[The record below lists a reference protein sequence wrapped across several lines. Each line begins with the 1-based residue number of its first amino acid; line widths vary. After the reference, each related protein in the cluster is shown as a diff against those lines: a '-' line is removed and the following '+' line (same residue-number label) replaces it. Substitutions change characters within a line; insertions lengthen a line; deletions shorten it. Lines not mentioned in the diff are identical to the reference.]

1 MRPFL
6 IFLFNF
12 NSTIHIM
19 NIGEK
24 YIMKQIH
31 DVLII
36 GAGVTGTMIARE
48 LSKYLLDVVILDK
61 NNDAGDATSSA
72 NSAIIHSGYDPEPGT
87 LKAKFNA
94 LGNAKY
100 PKLVEELDVPFIQCG
115 SLTVAIE
122 EEQLPVLKELA
133 ERSKI
138 NGVPV
143 QLLSKEEVIK
153 MEPNINPE
161 VKGALFAP
169 TAGIID
175 PFNLVVHA
183 MENAIDNGV
192 TFLRSQEV
200 LGIKKENDV
209 YKVKTNK
216 EELYAKIVVNAAGV
230 KSDKIAKMIEPIDWA
245 ITPRKGE
252 YFLLDHY
259 AEGLVN
265 HTIFPLPSKKG
276 KGVLVSQTTS
286 GNYIVGPS
294 SELATPDDV
303 STDGETLANIRKA
316 ATLMVPSIPFNQ
328 TIRVFAGE
336 RATCTRHD
344 FIIEY
349 AESDRNFIN
358 VAGIESPGLAS
369 SPAIAEYVVET
380 LIRPLITLKSNPQY
394 NPCVKKYHRM
404 HYLSQEEQQKAIAEN
419 SDFGEIICNCEHISL
434 GEIKEALSR
443 SCPPV
448 SIKGVKRRTRSG
460 YGKCQGGFCQ
470 PKVLLLLAKHYGV
483 SPTEIPLAEDGSYI
497 IDHEIKEAK

>member
-1 MRPFL
+1 
-6 IFLFNF
+6 
-12 NSTIHIM
+12 
-19 NIGEK
+19 
-24 YIMKQIH
+24 MKQIH

-72 NSAIIHSGYDPEPGT
+72 NSAIIHSGYDPEPGS
-87 LKAKFNA
+87 LKAKFNV
-94 LGNAKY
+94 LGNKKY
-100 PKLVEELDVPFIQCG
+100 PELVKQLDVPFIPCG
-115 SLTVAIE
+115 SLTIATE
-122 EEQLPVLKELA
+122 DEQLPVLKELA

-138 NGVPV
+138 NGVEV
-143 QLLSKEEVIK
+143 KLLNKEEVLK

-192 TFLRSQEV
+192 TFLRNHEV
-200 LGIKKENDV
+200 LDIKKQDDV
-209 YKVKTNK
+209 YKVKTDK
-216 EELYAKIVVNAAGV
+216 GELAAKIIINAAGL
-230 KSDKIAKMIEPIDWA
+230 KSDKIASMIEDIDWA

-276 KGVLVSQTTS
+276 KGVLVSQTSS

-294 SELATPDDV
+294 SEPADADDV
-303 STDGETLANIRKA
+303 STDGATLSNIRKA
-316 ATLMVPSIPFNQ
+316 ATIMVPSIPFNQ

-349 AESDRNFIN
+349 AKSDKNFIN

-369 SPAIAEYVVET
+369 SPAIAEYVVEE
-380 LIRPLITLKSNPQY
+380 LVRPLIELKNNPSF
-394 NPCVKKYHRM
+394 NPCVRPYHRM
-404 HYLSQEEQQKAIAEN
+404 HYLSEEEQLEVIKN
-419 SDFGEIICNCEHISL
+419 NPDYGEIICNCEHISL
-434 GEIKEALSR
+434 GEIKDALSR

-470 PKVLLLLAKHYGV
+470 PKVLMLLAEHYHV
-483 SPTEIPLAEDGSYI
+483 SPTKIPLAEEGSYI
-497 IDHEIKEAK
+497 IDHEIKEVK

>member
-1 MRPFL
+1 
-6 IFLFNF
+6 
-12 NSTIHIM
+12 
-19 NIGEK
+19 
-24 YIMKQIH
+24 MKNLH

-87 LKAKFNA
+87 LKAKFNV

-100 PKLVEELDVPFIQCG
+100 PKLVKELDVPFEQCG
-115 SLTVAIE
+115 SLTVAVE
-122 EEQLPVLKELA
+122 DEQLEVLKELA

-138 NGVPV
+138 NGVEV
-143 QLLSKEEVIK
+143 KLLSKEEVMA
-153 MEPNINPE
+153 MEPNITPE
-161 VKGALFAP
+161 IKGALLAP

-192 TFLRSQEV
+192 TFLRSEEV
-200 LGIKKENDV
+200 LDIKKENDYFV
-209 YKVKTNK
+209 VKTNK
-216 EELYAKIVVNAAGV
+216 EELSTKIVVNAAGV
-230 KSDKIAKMIEPIDWA
+230 KADKIASMIEDIDWA

-252 YFLLDHY
+252 YYVLDHY
-259 AEGLVN
+259 AEGLVR

-276 KGVLVSQTTS
+276 KGVLVSMTTS

-294 SELATPDDV
+294 SELADPDDV
-303 STDGETLANIRKA
+303 STDTPTLQNIRKA
-316 ATLMVPSIPFNQ
+316 STLMVPSIPFNQ

-344 FIIEY
+344 FIIEPSKK
-349 AESDRNFIN
+349 EPNFIN

-369 SPAIAEYVVET
+369 SPAIAEYVVEE
-380 LIRPLITLKSNPQY
+380 LIRPLITLKSNPKF
-394 NPCVKKYHRM
+394 NPCIKPYHRM
-404 HYLSQEEQQKAIAEN
+404 HYLSEEEQLKVIKEN
-419 SDFGEIICNCEHISL
+419 PEYGEIICNCEHISL
-434 GEIKEALSR
+434 GEINDALSR

-470 PKVLLLLAKHYGV
+470 PKVLMILAKHYGV
-483 SPTEIPLAEDGSYI
+483 KPMDIPLAEDGSYI
-497 IDHEIKEAK
+497 IDHEIKEVK

>member
-1 MRPFL
+1 
-6 IFLFNF
+6 
-12 NSTIHIM
+12 
-19 NIGEK
+19 
-24 YIMKQIH
+24 MKQIH

-48 LSKYLLDVVILDK
+48 LSKYQLDVVILDK

-72 NSAIIHSGYDPEPGT
+72 NSAIIHSGYDPEPGS
-87 LKAKFNA
+87 LKAKFNV

-100 PKLVEELDVPFIQCG
+100 PKLVEELDVPFIPCG
-115 SLTVAIE
+115 SLTIALE
-122 EEQLPVLKELA
+122 DEQMVTLKELE
-133 ERSKI
+133 ERSKL
-138 NGVPV
+138 NGVKV
-143 QLLSKEEVIK
+143 KLLNKEEVLK
-153 MEPNINPE
+153 MEPHINPE

-192 TFLRSQEV
+192 TFLRNHEV
-200 LGIKKENDV
+200 LSIKKDKDI
-209 YKVKTNK
+209 YIVKTNK
-216 EELYAKIVVNAAGV
+216 EELFAKIVVNAAGL
-230 KSDKIAKMIEPIDWA
+230 KSDKIASMIEDIDWA

-259 AEGLVN
+259 AQGLVN

-276 KGVLVSQTTS
+276 KGVLVSQTSS

-294 SELATPDDV
+294 SEPANPDDV
-303 STDGETLANIRKA
+303 ATDTQTLNNIRSA

-336 RATCTRHD
+336 RATSTRHD

-349 AESDRNFIN
+349 SKKDQHFIN

-380 LIRPLITLKSNPQY
+380 LIRPLITLKSNPNF

-404 HYLSQEEQQKAIAEN
+404 YYLSEEEKLAVIKDN
-419 SDFGEIICNCEHISL
+419 PDYGMMICNCEHISL
-434 GEIKEALSR
+434 GEIKDALSR

-448 SIKGVKRRTRSG
+448 SIKGVKRRTRAG

-470 PKVLLLLAKHYGV
+470 PKVLMLLAEYYNV

-497 IDHEIKEAK
+497 IDHLIKEVK

>member
-1 MRPFL
+1 
-6 IFLFNF
+6 
-12 NSTIHIM
+12 M
-19 NIGEK
+19 NN
-24 YIMKQIH
+24 IH

-36 GAGVTGTMIARE
+36 GAGFTGTMIARE
-48 LSKYLLDVVILDK
+48 LSKYSLDVVIIDK

-72 NSAIIHSGYDPEPGT
+72 NSAIIHSGYDPEPGS
-87 LKAKFNA
+87 LKAKFNV

-115 SLTVAIE
+115 SLTIALE
-122 EEQLPVLKELA
+122 DEQLPVLKELA
-133 ERSKI
+133 ERSRL
-138 NGVPV
+138 NGVEV
-143 QLLSKEEVIK
+143 RLLNKEEVLE

-192 TFLRSQEV
+192 TFLRNHEV
-200 LGIKKENDV
+200 LDIKKEKDL
-209 YKVKTNK
+209 YRVKTNK
-216 EELYAKIVVNAAGV
+216 EELLAKVVVNAAGV
-230 KSDKIAKMIEPIDWA
+230 KSDKIAQMVEDIDWA

-259 AEGLVN
+259 AEGLVR
-265 HTIFPLPSKKG
+265 HTIFPLPNKKG
-276 KGVLVSQTTS
+276 KGVLVSQTSS

-294 SELATPDDV
+294 SELADADDV
-303 STDGETLANIRKA
+303 STDAPTLANIRKA
-316 ATLMVPSIPFNQ
+316 ATLMVPSIPFRE

-349 AESDRNFIN
+349 AKSDNHFIN

-380 LIRPLITLKSNPQY
+380 LIRPLITLKSNPNF

-404 HYLSQEEQQKAIAEN
+404 HYLSEEEQLEVIKN
-419 SDFGEIICNCEHISL
+419 DPDYGVMICNCEHISL
-434 GEIKEALSR
+434 GEIKDALSR

-470 PKVLLLLAKHYGV
+470 PKVLMLLAEHYHV
-483 SPTEIPLAEDGSYI
+483 SPTKIPLAEEGSYI

>member
-1 MRPFL
+1 
-6 IFLFNF
+6 
-12 NSTIHIM
+12 
-19 NIGEK
+19 
-24 YIMKQIH
+24 MKNIH

-72 NSAIIHSGYDPEPGT
+72 NSAIIHSGYDPEPGS
-87 LKAKFNA
+87 LKAKFNV
-94 LGNAKY
+94 LGNKKY
-100 PKLVEELDVPFIQCG
+100 PELVKQLDVPFIQCG
-115 SLTVAIE
+115 SLTIATE
-122 EEQLPVLKELA
+122 DEQLPVLKELA
-133 ERSKI
+133 ERSRI
-138 NGVPV
+138 NGVEV
-143 QLLSKEEVIK
+143 QLLNKEEVFK

-192 TFLRSQEV
+192 KFLRNQEV
-200 LGIKKENDV
+200 LDIKKENDI
-209 YKVKTNK
+209 YIVKTNK
-216 EELYAKIVVNAAGV
+216 EELAAKIVINAAGL
-230 KSDKIAKMIEPIDWA
+230 KSDKIASMIEDIDWA

-276 KGVLVSQTTS
+276 KGVLVSQTSS

-294 SELATPDDV
+294 SEPADADDV
-303 STDGETLANIRKA
+303 STDGATLSNIRKA

-349 AESDRNFIN
+349 AKSDKHFIN

-369 SPAIAEYVVET
+369 SPAIAEYVVEE
-380 LIRPLITLKSNPQY
+380 LVRPIIELKNNPSF
-394 NPCVKKYHRM
+394 NPCIKPYHRM
-404 HYLSQEEQQKAIAEN
+404 HYLSEEEQLEVIKN
-419 SDFGEIICNCEHISL
+419 DPDYGKIICNCEHISL
-434 GEIKEALSR
+434 GEIKDALSR

-448 SIKGVKRRTRSG
+448 SIKGVKRRTRAG

-470 PKVLLLLAKHYGV
+470 PKVLMILAEHYGV
-483 SPTEIPLAEDGSYI
+483 SPTKIPLAEEGSYI

>member
-1 MRPFL
+1 
-6 IFLFNF
+6 
-12 NSTIHIM
+12 
-19 NIGEK
+19 
-24 YIMKQIH
+24 MKNIH

-72 NSAIIHSGYDPEPGT
+72 NSAIIHSGYDPEPGS
-87 LKAKFNA
+87 LKAKFNV
-94 LGNAKY
+94 LGNKKY
-100 PKLVEELDVPFIQCG
+100 PELVKQLDVPFIQCG
-115 SLTVAIE
+115 SLTIATE
-122 EEQLPVLKELA
+122 DEQLEVLKELA
-133 ERSKI
+133 ERSKL
-138 NGVPV
+138 NGVEV
-143 QLLSKEEVIK
+143 QLLNKEEVLK

-192 TFLRSQEV
+192 KFLRNQEV
-200 LGIKKENDV
+200 LDIKKENDI
-209 YKVKTNK
+209 YIVKTNK
-216 EELYAKIVVNAAGV
+216 EELGAKIVINAAGL
-230 KSDKIAKMIEPIDWA
+230 KSDKITSMIEDIDWA

-276 KGVLVSQTTS
+276 KGVLVSQTSS

-294 SELATPDDV
+294 SEPADPDDV
-303 STDGETLANIRKA
+303 STDGATLANIRKA

-349 AESDRNFIN
+349 AKSDKHFIN

-369 SPAIAEYVVET
+369 SPAIAEYVVEE
-380 LIRPLITLKSNPQY
+380 LVRPIIELKNNPSF
-394 NPCVKKYHRM
+394 NPCIKPYHRM
-404 HYLSQEEQQKAIAEN
+404 HYLSEEEQLEVIKN
-419 SDFGEIICNCEHISL
+419 DSDYGKIICNCEHISL
-434 GEIKEALSR
+434 GEIKDALSR

-448 SIKGVKRRTRSG
+448 SIKGVKRRTRAG

-470 PKVLLLLAKHYGV
+470 PKVLMILAEHYGV
-483 SPTEIPLAEDGSYI
+483 SPTKIPLAEEGSYI

>member
-1 MRPFL
+1 
-6 IFLFNF
+6 
-12 NSTIHIM
+12 
-19 NIGEK
+19 
-24 YIMKQIH
+24 MKNIH

-72 NSAIIHSGYDPEPGT
+72 NSAIIHSGYDPEPGS
-87 LKAKFNA
+87 LKAKFNV
-94 LGNAKY
+94 LGNKKY
-100 PKLVEELDVPFIQCG
+100 PELVKQLDVPFIQCG
-115 SLTVAIE
+115 SLTIATE
-122 EEQLPVLKELA
+122 DEQLPVLKELA
-133 ERSKI
+133 ERSRI
-138 NGVPV
+138 NGVEV
-143 QLLSKEEVIK
+143 QLLNKEEVLK

-192 TFLRSQEV
+192 KFLRNQEV
-200 LGIKKENDV
+200 LHIKKENDI
-209 YKVKTNK
+209 YIVKTNK
-216 EELYAKIVVNAAGV
+216 EELGAKIVINAAGL
-230 KSDKIAKMIEPIDWA
+230 KSDKIASMIEDIDWA

-276 KGVLVSQTTS
+276 KGVLVSQTSS

-294 SELATPDDV
+294 SEPADPDDV
-303 STDGETLANIRKA
+303 STDGATLSNIRKA

-349 AESDRNFIN
+349 ANSDKHFIN

-369 SPAIAEYVVET
+369 SPAIAEYVVEE
-380 LIRPLITLKSNPQY
+380 LVRPIIELKNNPSF
-394 NPCVKKYHRM
+394 NPCIKPYHRM
-404 HYLSQEEQQKAIAEN
+404 HYLSEEEQLEVIKN
-419 SDFGEIICNCEHISL
+419 DPDYGKIICNCEHISL
-434 GEIKEALSR
+434 GEIKDALSR

-448 SIKGVKRRTRSG
+448 SIKGVKRRTRAG

-470 PKVLLLLAKHYGV
+470 PKVLMILAEHYGV
-483 SPTEIPLAEDGSYI
+483 SPTKIPLAEEGSYI

>member
-1 MRPFL
+1 
-6 IFLFNF
+6 
-12 NSTIHIM
+12 
-19 NIGEK
+19 
-24 YIMKQIH
+24 MKNYH
-31 DVLII
+31 DVLIV
-36 GAGVTGTMIARE
+36 GAGVIGTLIARE
-48 LSKYLLDVVILDK
+48 LSKYSLDVVIIDK
-61 NNDAGDATSSA
+61 NNDAGDTTSSA
-72 NSAIIHSGYDPEPGT
+72 NSAIIHSGYDPEPGS
-87 LKAKFNA
+87 LKAKFNV

-115 SLTVAIE
+115 SLTIALE
-122 EEQLPVLKELA
+122 EEQLAILESLKE
-133 ERSKI
+133 RSRI
-138 NGVPV
+138 NGVEV
-143 QLLSKEEVIK
+143 KLLNREEVLQ

-192 TFLRSQEV
+192 KFLRSHEV
-200 LGIKKENDV
+200 LDIKKQDDL
-209 YKVKTNK
+209 YLVKTNK
-216 EELYAKIVVNAAGV
+216 GDLFAKVVVNAAGL
-230 KSDKIAKMIEPIDWA
+230 KSDKIASMIEDIDWA

-252 YFLLDHY
+252 YYLLDHY

-294 SELATPDDV
+294 SEPADADDV
-303 STDGETLANIRKA
+303 STDTYTLNNIKEA
-316 ATLMVPSIPFNQ
+316 ATLMVPSIPFKE

-349 AESDRNFIN
+349 AKSDKHFIN
-358 VAGIESPGLAS
+358 VAGIESPGFVS

-380 LIRPLITLKSNPQY
+380 LIRPLITLKSNPSY

-404 HYLSQEEQQKAIAEN
+404 FYLSEEEKLQAIKEN
-419 SDFGEIICNCEHISL
+419 PEYGEMVCNCEHISL
-434 GEIKEALSR
+434 GEINDALSR

-448 SIKGVKRRTRSG
+448 SIKGVKRRTRAG

-470 PKVLLLLAKHYGV
+470 PKVLMILAKHYGV
-483 SPTEIPLAEDGSYI
+483 SPAEIPLAEDGSYI
-497 IDHEIKEAK
+497 IDHIIKEAK

>member
-1 MRPFL
+1 
-6 IFLFNF
+6 
-12 NSTIHIM
+12 M
-19 NIGEK
+19 NK
-24 YIMKQIH
+24 IH

-72 NSAIIHSGYDPEPGT
+72 NSAIVHSGYDPEPGS
-87 LKAKFNA
+87 LKAKFNV

-100 PKLVEELDVPFIQCG
+100 PELVKQLDVPFEQCG
-115 SLTVAIE
+115 SLTIATE
-122 EEQLPVLKELA
+122 DEQLEVLKELA
-133 ERSKI
+133 ERSKL
-138 NGVPV
+138 NGVEV
-143 QLLSKEEVIK
+143 KLLNKEEVLK

-192 TFLRSQEV
+192 TFLRSHEV
-200 LGIKKENDV
+200 LDIKKTAV
-209 YKVKTNK
+209 CYLVQTNK
-216 EELYAKIVVNAAGV
+216 GDIASKIVINAAGV
-230 KSDKIAKMIEPIDWA
+230 KSDKIAAMVEPIDWA

-252 YFLLDHY
+252 YYVLDHY
-259 AEGLVN
+259 AEGLVR

-294 SELATPDDV
+294 SELADPDDV
-303 STDGETLANIRKA
+303 STDTLTLNNIRKA
-316 ATLMVPSIPFNQ
+316 ATIMVPAIPFRE

-349 AESDRNFIN
+349 ARSDKHFIN

-369 SPAIAEYVVET
+369 SPAIAEYVVNE
-380 LIRPLITLKSNPQY
+380 LVKPVLTLKSNPKF
-394 NPCVKKYHRM
+394 NPCIKPYHRM
-404 HYLSQEEQQKAIAEN
+404 HYLSQEEQTQIIKDN
-419 SDFGEIICNCEHISL
+419 PDYGVMICNCEHISL
-434 GEIKEALSR
+434 GEIEDALSR

-448 SIKGVKRRTRSG
+448 SIKGVKRRTRAG

-470 PKVLLLLAKHYGV
+470 PKVLMLLAKHYGV
-483 SPTEIPLAEDGSYI
+483 SPTQIPLAEDGSYI

>member
-1 MRPFL
+1 
-6 IFLFNF
+6 
-12 NSTIHIM
+12 
-19 NIGEK
+19 
-24 YIMKQIH
+24 MKNIH

-72 NSAIIHSGYDPEPGT
+72 NSAIIHSGYDPEPGS
-87 LKAKFNA
+87 LKAKFNV
-94 LGNAKY
+94 LGNKKY
-100 PKLVEELDVPFIQCG
+100 PELVKQLDVPFIQCG
-115 SLTVAIE
+115 SLTIATE
-122 EEQLPVLKELA
+122 DEQLPVLKELA
-133 ERSKI
+133 ERSRI
-138 NGVPV
+138 NGVEV
-143 QLLSKEEVIK
+143 KLLNKEEVLK

-192 TFLRSQEV
+192 KFLRNQEV
-200 LGIKKENDV
+200 LDIKKENDV
-209 YKVKTNK
+209 YIVKTNK
-216 EELYAKIVVNAAGV
+216 EELVAKIVINAAGL
-230 KSDKIAKMIEPIDWA
+230 KSDKIASMIEDIDWA

-276 KGVLVSQTTS
+276 KGVLVSQTSS

-294 SELATPDDV
+294 SEPADADDV
-303 STDGETLANIRKA
+303 STDGATLSNIRKA

-349 AESDRNFIN
+349 AKSDKHFIN

-369 SPAIAEYVVET
+369 SPAIAEHVVEE
-380 LIRPLITLKSNPQY
+380 LVRPIIELKNNPSF
-394 NPCVKKYHRM
+394 NPCIKPYHRM
-404 HYLSQEEQQKAIAEN
+404 HYLSEEEQLEVIKN
-419 SDFGEIICNCEHISL
+419 DPDYGKIICNCEHISL
-434 GEIKEALSR
+434 GEIKDALSR

-448 SIKGVKRRTRSG
+448 SIKGVKRRTRAG

-470 PKVLLLLAKHYGV
+470 PKVLMILAEHYGV
-483 SPTEIPLAEDGSYI
+483 SPTKIPLAEEGSYI

>member
-1 MRPFL
+1 
-6 IFLFNF
+6 
-12 NSTIHIM
+12 
-19 NIGEK
+19 
-24 YIMKQIH
+24 MKQIH

-72 NSAIIHSGYDPEPGT
+72 NSAIIHSGYDPEPGS
-87 LKAKFNA
+87 LKAKFNV

-100 PKLVEELDVPFIQCG
+100 PELVKHLDVPFIQCG
-115 SLTVAIE
+115 SLTIAIE
-122 EEQLPVLKELA
+122 DEQLPVLKELA

-138 NGVPV
+138 NGVEV
-143 QLLSKEEVIK
+143 KLLNKEEVLK

-192 TFLRSQEV
+192 KFLRNHEV
-200 LGIKKENDV
+200 LEIKKQDDA
-209 YKVKTNK
+209 YLVKTDK
-216 EELYAKIVVNAAGV
+216 EELFARIVINAAGV
-230 KSDKIAKMIEPIDWA
+230 KSDKIAAMVEDIDWA

-276 KGVLVSQTTS
+276 KGVLVSQTSS

-294 SELATPDDV
+294 SELAEPDDV
-303 STDGETLANIRKA
+303 STDSATLGNIRKA
-316 ATLMVPSIPFNQ
+316 ASLMVPSIPFNQ

-349 AESDRNFIN
+349 AKSDKHFIN

-369 SPAIAEYVVET
+369 SPAIAEYVVEE
-380 LIRPLITLKSNPQY
+380 LVRPLIKLENNPSF
-394 NPCVKKYHRM
+394 NPCIKPYHRM
-404 HYLSQEEQQKAIAEN
+404 HYLSEEEQLEVIKN
-419 SDFGEIICNCEHISL
+419 DPDYGKIICNCEHISL
-434 GEIKEALSR
+434 GEIKDALSR

-470 PKVLLLLAKHYGV
+470 PKVLMILAEHYGV
-483 SPTEIPLAEDGSYI
+483 SPTKIPLAEEGSYI
-497 IDHEIKEAK
+497 IDHEIKEVK

>member
-1 MRPFL
+1 
-6 IFLFNF
+6 
-12 NSTIHIM
+12 M
-19 NIGEK
+19 N
-24 YIMKQIH
+24 KQIH

-72 NSAIIHSGYDPEPGT
+72 NSAIIHSGYDPEPGS
-87 LKAKFNA
+87 LKAKFNV

-100 PKLVEELDVPFIQCG
+100 PELVKQLDVPFIQCG
-115 SLTVAIE
+115 SLTIAVE
-122 EEQLPVLKELA
+122 DEQMPVLKELA
-133 ERSKI
+133 ERSKL
-138 NGVPV
+138 NGVEV
-143 QLLSKEEVIK
+143 KLLSKEEVLK

-192 TFLRSQEV
+192 TFLRNHEV
-200 LGIKKENDV
+200 LDIKKEGDV

-216 EELYAKIVVNAAGV
+216 DELYAKVVINAAGV
-230 KSDKIAKMIEPIDWA
+230 KSDKIAQMIEDIDWA

-259 AEGLVN
+259 AEGLVR

-276 KGVLVSQTTS
+276 KGVLVSQTSS

-294 SELATPDDV
+294 SELADPDDV
-303 STDGETLANIRKA
+303 ATDGATLSNIRKA
-316 ATLMVPSIPFNQ
+316 ASLMVPSIPFNQ

-349 AESDRNFIN
+349 AKSDNHFIN

-369 SPAIAEYVVET
+369 SPAIAEYVVEQ
-380 LIRPLITLKSNPQY
+380 LVRPLFTLKSNPSF
-394 NPCVKKYHRM
+394 NPCVKPYHRM
-404 HYLSQEEQQKAIAEN
+404 HYLSPEEQLEAIKEN
-419 SDFGEIICNCEHISL
+419 PEFGEIICNCEHISL

-470 PKVLLLLAKHYGV
+470 PRVLLLLAKHYGV
-483 SPTEIPLAEDGSYI
+483 SPTEIPLAEEGSYI

>member
-1 MRPFL
+1 MK
-6 IFLFNF
+6 
-12 NSTIHIM
+12 
-19 NIGEK
+19 NI
-24 YIMKQIH
+24 Y

-72 NSAIIHSGYDPEPGT
+72 NSAIIHSGYDPEPGS
-87 LKAKFNA
+87 LKAKFNV
-94 LGNAKY
+94 LGNKKY
-100 PKLVEELDVPFIQCG
+100 PELVKQLDVPFIQCG
-115 SLTVAIE
+115 SLTIATE
-122 EEQLPVLKELA
+122 DEQIPVLKELA
-133 ERSKI
+133 ERSRI
-138 NGVPV
+138 NGVEV
-143 QLLSKEEVIK
+143 KLLNKEEVLK

-192 TFLRSQEV
+192 KFLRNQEV
-200 LGIKKENDV
+200 LDIKKENDV
-209 YKVKTNK
+209 YIVKTNK
-216 EELYAKIVVNAAGV
+216 EELAAKIVINAAGL
-230 KSDKIAKMIEPIDWA
+230 KSDKIASMIEDIDWA

-276 KGVLVSQTTS
+276 KGVLVSQTSS

-294 SELATPDDV
+294 SEPADPDDV
-303 STDGETLANIRKA
+303 STDGATLSNIRKA

-349 AESDRNFIN
+349 AKSDKHFIN

-369 SPAIAEYVVET
+369 SPAISEYVVEE
-380 LIRPLITLKSNPQY
+380 LVRPIIELKNNPSF
-394 NPCVKKYHRM
+394 NPCIKPYHRM
-404 HYLSQEEQQKAIAEN
+404 HYLSEEEQLEVIKN
-419 SDFGEIICNCEHISL
+419 DPDYGKIICNCEHISL
-434 GEIKEALSR
+434 GEIKDALSR

-448 SIKGVKRRTRSG
+448 SIKGVKRRTRAG

-470 PKVLLLLAKHYGV
+470 PKVLMILAEHYGV
-483 SPTEIPLAEDGSYI
+483 SPTKIPLAEEGSYI

>member
-1 MRPFL
+1 
-6 IFLFNF
+6 
-12 NSTIHIM
+12 M
-19 NIGEK
+19 NK
-24 YIMKQIH
+24 IH

-72 NSAIIHSGYDPEPGT
+72 NSAIVHSGYDPEPGS
-87 LKAKFNA
+87 LKAKFNV

-100 PKLVEELDVPFIQCG
+100 PELVKQLDVPFEQCG
-115 SLTVAIE
+115 SLTIATE
-122 EEQLPVLKELA
+122 DEQLEVLKELA

-138 NGVPV
+138 NGVNV
-143 QLLSKEEVIK
+143 QLLNKEEVLK
-153 MEPNINPE
+153 MEPNLNPE

-192 TFLRSQEV
+192 KFLRSQEV
-200 LGIKKENDV
+200 LDIKKDEDV

-216 EELYAKIVVNAAGV
+216 EELFAKVVINAAGV
-230 KSDKIAKMIEPIDWA
+230 KSDKIAAMVEPIDWA

-252 YFLLDHY
+252 YYVLDHY
-259 AEGLVN
+259 AEGLVR

-294 SELATPDDV
+294 SELADPDDV
-303 STDGETLANIRKA
+303 STDTATLSNIRKA
-316 ATLMVPSIPFNQ
+316 ATIMVPAIPFRE

-349 AESDRNFIN
+349 AKSDNNFIN

-369 SPAIAEYVVET
+369 SPAIAEYVVNELVKPVLT
-380 LIRPLITLKSNPQY
+380 LTSNPKF
-394 NPCVKKYHRM
+394 NPCIKPYHRM
-404 HYLSQEEQQKAIAEN
+404 HYLSQEEQDRIIKEN
-419 SDFGEIICNCEHISL
+419 PEYGMMICNCEHISL
-434 GEIKEALSR
+434 GEINDALSR

-448 SIKGVKRRTRSG
+448 SIKGVKRRTRAG

-470 PKVLLLLAKHYGV
+470 PKVLMILAKHYGV
-483 SPTEIPLAEDGSYI
+483 SPTKIPLAEDGSYI

>member
-1 MRPFL
+1 
-6 IFLFNF
+6 
-12 NSTIHIM
+12 M
-19 NIGEK
+19 N
-24 YIMKQIH
+24 KQIY
-31 DVLII
+31 DVLIV

-48 LSKYLLDVVILDK
+48 LSQYQLSIVILDK
-61 NNDAGDATSSA
+61 NNDAGDTTSSA

-87 LKAKFNA
+87 LKAKFNV

-100 PKLVEELDVPFIQCG
+100 PKLVKELDVPFIQCG
-115 SLTVAIE
+115 SLTIAIE
-122 EEQLPVLKELA
+122 DEQLEVLKELA
-133 ERSKI
+133 ERSKT
-138 NGVPV
+138 NGVEV
-143 QLLSKEEVIK
+143 QLLSKEEVLK

-200 LGIKKENDV
+200 LDIKKEDGV

-216 EELYAKIVVNAAGV
+216 QELFAKIIINAAGC
-230 KSDKIAKMIEPIDWA
+230 KADKIAEMVEPIDWA

-252 YFLLDHY
+252 YYLLDHY
-259 AEGLVN
+259 APGLVN

-276 KGVLVSQTTS
+276 KGVLVSMTSS

-294 SELATPDDV
+294 SELADADDV
-303 STDGETLANIRKA
+303 STDPETLGNIRKA

-344 FIIEY
+344 FIVEY
-349 AESDRNFIN
+349 AKCDKHFIN

-369 SPAIAEYVVET
+369 SPAIAEYVVNE
-380 LIRPLITLKSNPQY
+380 LVKPLITLKKNPHF
-394 NPCVKKYHRM
+394 NPCIKPYHRM
-404 HYLSQEEQQKAIAEN
+404 FYLSEEEKLAAIKE
-419 SDFGEIICNCEHISL
+419 DPDYGMMVCNCEHISL
-434 GEIKEALSR
+434 GEIKDALSR

-448 SIKGVKRRTRSG
+448 SIKGVKRRTRAG

-470 PKVLLLLAKHYGV
+470 PKVLMLLAEHYHV

>member
-1 MRPFL
+1 
-6 IFLFNF
+6 
-12 NSTIHIM
+12 
-19 NIGEK
+19 
-24 YIMKQIH
+24 MKNYH
-31 DVLII
+31 DVLIV
-36 GAGVTGTMIARE
+36 GAGVVGTLIARE
-48 LSKYLLDVVILDK
+48 LSKYSLDVVILDK

-72 NSAIIHSGYDPEPGT
+72 NSAIIHSGYDPEPGS
-87 LKAKFNA
+87 LKAKFNV

-115 SLTVAIE
+115 SLTIALE
-122 EEQLPVLKELA
+122 EEQLAILESLK

-138 NGVPV
+138 NGVEV
-143 QLLSKEEVIK
+143 KLLNKEEVLK

-192 TFLRSQEV
+192 KFLRSHEV
-200 LGIKKENDV
+200 LDIKKQGDL
-209 YKVKTNK
+209 YLVKTNK
-216 EELYAKIVVNAAGV
+216 GALFAKVVVNAAGL
-230 KSDKIAKMIEPIDWA
+230 KSDKIASMIEDIDWA

-252 YFLLDHY
+252 YYLLDHY

-294 SELATPDDV
+294 SEPADADDV
-303 STDGETLANIRKA
+303 STDTYTLNNIKEA
-316 ATLMVPSIPFNQ
+316 ATLMVPSIPFKE

-349 AESDRNFIN
+349 ARSDKHFIN
-358 VAGIESPGLAS
+358 VAGIESPGFVS

-380 LIRPLITLKSNPQY
+380 LIRPLITLKSNPSY

-404 HYLSQEEQQKAIAEN
+404 FYLSEEEKLQAIKEN
-419 SDFGEIICNCEHISL
+419 PEYGEMVCNCEHISL
-434 GEIKEALSR
+434 GEINDALSR

-448 SIKGVKRRTRSG
+448 SIKGVKRRTRAG

-470 PKVLLLLAKHYGV
+470 PKVLMILAKHYGV

-497 IDHEIKEAK
+497 IDHIIKEAK

>member
-1 MRPFL
+1 
-6 IFLFNF
+6 
-12 NSTIHIM
+12 
-19 NIGEK
+19 
-24 YIMKQIH
+24 MKQIH

-72 NSAIIHSGYDPEPGT
+72 NSAIIHSGYDPEPGS
-87 LKAKFNA
+87 LKAKFNV

-100 PKLVEELDVPFIQCG
+100 PELVKQLDVPFIQCG
-115 SLTVAIE
+115 SLTIATE
-122 EEQLPVLKELA
+122 DEQLPVLKELA
-133 ERSKI
+133 ERSKT
-138 NGVPV
+138 NGVEV
-143 QLLSKEEVIK
+143 KLLNKEEVLK
-153 MEPNINPE
+153 MESNINPE
-161 VKGALFAP
+161 VKGALYAP

-192 TFLRSQEV
+192 KFLRNHEV
-200 LGIKKENDV
+200 LDIKKQDDA
-209 YKVKTNK
+209 YLVKTDK
-216 EELYAKIVVNAAGV
+216 EDLFAKIVINAAGL
-230 KSDKIAKMIEPIDWA
+230 KSDKIASMIEDIDWA

-276 KGVLVSQTTS
+276 KGVLVSQTSS

-294 SELATPDDV
+294 SEPADADDV
-303 STDGETLANIRKA
+303 STDGATLSNIRKA

-349 AESDRNFIN
+349 AKSDKNFIN

-369 SPAIAEYVVET
+369 SPAIAEYVVEE
-380 LIRPLITLKSNPQY
+380 LVRPLIKLENNPSF
-394 NPCVKKYHRM
+394 NPCVKPYHRM
-404 HYLSQEEQQKAIAEN
+404 HYLSEEEQLEVIKN
-419 SDFGEIICNCEHISL
+419 DPDYGKIICNCEHISL
-434 GEIKEALSR
+434 GEIKDALSR

-470 PKVLLLLAKHYGV
+470 PKVLMLLAEHYKV
-483 SPTEIPLAEDGSYI
+483 SPTKIPLAEEGSYI
-497 IDHEIKEAK
+497 IDHEIKEVK

>member
-1 MRPFL
+1 MK
-6 IFLFNF
+6 N
-12 NSTIHIM
+12 
-19 NIGEK
+19 K
-24 YIMKQIH
+24 Y

-48 LSKYLLDVVILDK
+48 LSKYQLDVVILDK

-72 NSAIIHSGYDPEPGT
+72 NSAIVHSGYDPEPGS
-87 LKAKFNA
+87 LKAKFNV

-100 PKLVEELDVPFIQCG
+100 PELVKQLDVPFDQCG
-115 SLTVAIE
+115 SLTIATE
-122 EEQLPVLKELA
+122 EEQLEVLKQLA
-133 ERSKI
+133 ERSKL
-138 NGVPV
+138 NGVEV
-143 QLLSKEEVIK
+143 KLLNKEEVLK
-153 MEPNINPE
+153 MEPNLNPE

-200 LGIKKENDV
+200 LDIIKENDV

-216 EELYAKIVVNAAGV
+216 EQLFANIVINAAGV
-230 KSDKIAKMIEPIDWA
+230 KSDKIASMIEDIDWA

-252 YFLLDHY
+252 YYVLDHY
-259 AEGLVN
+259 AEGLVR

-294 SELATPDDV
+294 SELADPDDV
-303 STDGETLANIRKA
+303 STDTLTLNNIRKA
-316 ATLMVPSIPFNQ
+316 ATIMVPSIPFRE

-349 AESDRNFIN
+349 AKSDKHFIN

-369 SPAIAEYVVET
+369 SPAIAEYVVNE
-380 LIRPLITLKSNPQY
+380 LVKPIITLKSNPNF
-394 NPCVKKYHRM
+394 NPYIKPYHRM
-404 HYLSQEEQQKAIAEN
+404 HYLSQEEQAKVIKDN
-419 SDFGEIICNCEHISL
+419 PDYGVMICNCEHISL
-434 GEIKEALSR
+434 GEIKDALSR

-448 SIKGVKRRTRSG
+448 SIKGVKRRTRAG

-470 PKVLLLLAKHYGV
+470 PKVLMLLAEHYHV
-483 SPTEIPLAEDGSYI
+483 SPTKIPLAEDGSYI